1 MDKFRIYEILVLMT
15 VVGMICLFLHGCH
28 SPFKGENTFIASPSY
43 VVDGNLYVKK
53 SDVKM
58 DSARHLI
65 LKDKNVSLSN
75 VPTNELRSLCEQG
88 KILTTS
94 EFASNITSYY
104 NTLVSV
110 LVGLFILFSIFGYYA
125 LNEKFKKE
133 LEEKEQGL
141 EERLERVVKDKLSDS
156 VTLRGAIISQLLSE
170 VEDWGM
176 TKDEAITLR
185 SDVDKIKD
193 DINTLYELNDE
204 LTTDRTVDDN

>member
-1 MDKFRIYEILVLMT
+1 MVKFRIFEILVLIV

-43 VVDGNLYVKK
+43 VVDGNLYIKK
-53 SDVKM
+53 ADVKL

-65 LKDKNVSLSN
+65 LKDDNVSQ
-75 VPTNELRSLCEQG
+75 TNLPNNDLRSLCEQG

-94 EFASNITSYY
+94 EFASNITGYY

-133 LEEKEQGL
+133 LEEKKQGL
-141 EERLERVVKDKLSDS
+141 EERLEIVVKDKLSDS
-156 VTLRGAIISQLLSE
+156 VKLRGVIINQLISE

-176 TKDEAITLR
+176 SNDEAINLKT
-185 SDVDKIKD
+185 DIDKLKE
-193 DINTLYELNDE
+193 DINMLYELNND
-204 LTTDRTVDDN
+204 LTNRTVVDN

>member
-1 MDKFRIYEILVLMT
+1 MVKFRIFEILVLIV

-43 VVDGNLYVKK
+43 VVDGNLYIKK
-53 SDVKM
+53 ADVKL

-65 LKDKNVSLSN
+65 LKDDNVSQ
-75 VPTNELRSLCEQG
+75 TNLLNNDLRSLCEQG

-94 EFASNITSYY
+94 EFASNITGYY

-133 LEEKEQGL
+133 LEEKKQGL
-141 EERLERVVKDKLSDS
+141 EERLEIVVKDKLSGS
-156 VTLRGAIISQLLSE
+156 VKLRGVIINQVISE

-176 TKDEAITLR
+176 SKDEAINLET
-185 SDVDKIKD
+185 DIDKLKD
-193 DINTLYELNDE
+193 DINTLYELNED
-204 LTTDRTVDDN
+204 LTNRTVVDN

>member
-1 MDKFRIYEILVLMT
+1 
-15 VVGMICLFLHGCH
+15 MICLFLHGCH

-43 VVDGNLYVKK
+43 VVDGNLYIKK
-53 SDVKM
+53 ADVKL

-65 LKDKNVSLSN
+65 LKDDNVSQ
-75 VPTNELRSLCEQG
+75 TNLLNNDLRSLCEQG

-94 EFASNITSYY
+94 EFASNITGYY

-133 LEEKEQGL
+133 LEEKKQGL
-141 EERLERVVKDKLSDS
+141 EERLEIVVKDKLSDS
-156 VTLRGAIISQLLSE
+156 VKLRGVIINQVISE

-176 TKDEAITLR
+176 SKDEAINLKT
-185 SDVDKIKD
+185 DIDKLKD
-193 DINTLYELNDE
+193 DINTLYELNED
-204 LTTDRTVDDN
+204 LTNRTVVDN

>member
-1 MDKFRIYEILVLMT
+1 MVKFRIFEILVLIV

-43 VVDGNLYVKK
+43 VVDGNLYIKK
-53 SDVKM
+53 ADVKL
-58 DSARHLI
+58 DSAGHLI
-65 LKDKNVSLSN
+65 LKNDKVSQANLPN
-75 VPTNELRSLCEQG
+75 NELRSLCEQG

-94 EFASNITSYY
+94 EFASNITGYY

-133 LEEKEQGL
+133 LEEKKQGL
-141 EERLERVVKDKLSDS
+141 EERLEKVVKDKLSDS
-156 VTLRGAIISQLLSE
+156 VTLRGVIINQLISE

-176 TKDEAITLR
+176 SKDEAINLKT
-185 SDVDKIKD
+185 DIDKLKD
-193 DINTLYELNDE
+193 DINTLYELNED
-204 LTTDRTVDDN
+204 LTNRTVVDN

>member
-1 MDKFRIYEILVLMT
+1 MVKFRIFEILVLIV

-43 VVDGNLYVKK
+43 VVDGNLYIKK
-53 SDVKM
+53 ADVKL

-65 LKDKNVSLSN
+65 LKDDNVSQ
-75 VPTNELRSLCEQG
+75 TNLPNNDLRSLCEQG

-94 EFASNITSYY
+94 EFASNITGYY

-133 LEEKEQGL
+133 LEEKKQGL
-141 EERLERVVKDKLSDS
+141 EERLEIVVKDKLSDS
-156 VTLRGAIISQLLSE
+156 VKLRGVIINQLISE

-176 TKDEAITLR
+176 SKDEAINLKT
-185 SDVDKIKD
+185 DIDKLKE
-193 DINTLYELNDE
+193 DINMLYELNND
-204 LTTDRTVDDN
+204 LTNRTVVDS

>member
-1 MDKFRIYEILVLMT
+1 MVKFRIFEILVLIV
-15 VVGMICLFLHGCH
+15 VVGMFCLFLHGCH

-43 VVDGNLYVKK
+43 VVDGNLYIKK
-53 SDVKM
+53 ADVKL

-65 LKDKNVSLSN
+65 LKDDNVSQ
-75 VPTNELRSLCEQG
+75 TNLPNNDLRSLCEQG

-94 EFASNITSYY
+94 EFASNITGYY

-133 LEEKEQGL
+133 LEEKKQGL
-141 EERLERVVKDKLSDS
+141 EERLEIVVKDKLSDS
-156 VTLRGAIISQLLSE
+156 VKLRGVIINQLISE

-176 TKDEAITLR
+176 SKDEAINLKT
-185 SDVDKIKD
+185 DIDKLKE
-193 DINTLYELNDE
+193 DINMLYELNND
-204 LTTDRTVDDN
+204 LTNRTVVDS

>member
-1 MDKFRIYEILVLMT
+1 MDKYRIYEILVLMT
-15 VVGMICLFLHGCH
+15 VVGMVCLFLHGCH

-53 SDVKM
+53 ADVKM

-65 LKDKNVSLSN
+65 LKDKNVSQSN
-75 VPTNELRSLCEQG
+75 LPTNELRSLCEQG

-94 EFASNITSYY
+94 EFASNITGYY

-176 TKDEAITLR
+176 TKDEAINLK
-185 SDVDKIKD
+185 SDIDKIKD

-204 LTTDRTVDDN
+204 LTDRTVDDN

>member
-1 MDKFRIYEILVLMT
+1 MDKYRIYEILVLMI

-53 SDVKM
+53 ADVKM

-65 LKDKNVSLSN
+65 LKDKNVSQSN
-75 VPTNELRSLCEQG
+75 LPTNELRSLCEQG

-94 EFASNITSYY
+94 EFASNITGYY

-156 VTLRGAIISQLLSE
+156 VTLRGAIVSQLLSE

-176 TKDEAITLR
+176 TKNEAINLK
-185 SDVDKIKD
+185 SDIDKIKD

-204 LTTDRTVDDN
+204 LTDRTVDDN

>member
-1 MDKFRIYEILVLMT
+1 MVKFRIFEILVLIV
-15 VVGMICLFLHGCH
+15 VVGMFCIFLHGCH

-43 VVDGNLYVKK
+43 VVDGNLYIKK
-53 SDVKM
+53 ADVKL

-65 LKDKNVSLSN
+65 LKDDNVSQ
-75 VPTNELRSLCEQG
+75 TNLPNNDLRSLCEQG

-94 EFASNITSYY
+94 EFASNITGYY

-133 LEEKEQGL
+133 LEEKKQGL
-141 EERLERVVKDKLSDS
+141 EERLEIVVKDKLSDS
-156 VTLRGAIISQLLSE
+156 VKLRGVIINQLISE

-176 TKDEAITLR
+176 SKDEAINLKT
-185 SDVDKIKD
+185 DIDKLKD
-193 DINTLYELNDE
+193 DINTLYELNED
-204 LTTDRTVDDN
+204 LTNRTVVDN